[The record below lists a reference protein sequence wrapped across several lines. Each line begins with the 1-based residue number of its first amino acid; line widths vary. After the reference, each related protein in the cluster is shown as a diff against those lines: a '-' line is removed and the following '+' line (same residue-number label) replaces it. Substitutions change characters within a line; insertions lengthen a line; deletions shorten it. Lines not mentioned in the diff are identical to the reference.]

1 MPQRGA
7 ASLGSVDLNQKYGEI
22 VARERVSTPRLAT
35 AEQGP
40 LGENHQPKI
49 SRALH
54 GDRSGAGSDD
64 EGSRLHCYVVEA
76 NLDSYVTLADRDE
89 RLVSRSVVEWIQ
101 KGVCA
106 DKRRRQRL
114 LCHPH
119 PRSVAATRAVDSRWH
134 ENDLITVW
142 AKTSHGFHEGVDSGP
157 TIMRGNDGSPSHN
170 YAGYYDAQNDDDVES
185 GITTEF
191 GGSWYDQFE
200 RAESTTVQGKH
211 FDPVVVDCDFAIP
224 SEILI
229 VSTSRKRRK
238 LNERGKNCWL
248 VTPDLHEYPRTDTVD
263 WTIRT
268 TSSRPLACTDHHP
281 LQVGQPYETSHFPS
295 NPPGGSP
302 TYSWELKGS
311 DALIGKGHP
320 RNTGSIALR
329 ELVMSFQS
337 RFSEASLPNKHRI
350 VREVIDCW
358 HRRGGR
364 FMERAGKRFSEVC
377 DETVSRKLFERL
389 RDQNRPTRR
398 RRAQTRPAHRGESRG
413 ASDFGGSRM
422 KKSVKMHP
430 REPLRDA
437 KDLDHQSPSALQV
450 PDCII
455 QQDPNE
461 SPGLPKHRIS
471 PESSTPPK
479 SIDLLSILSEDLAEH
494 HPTPIFQSRKESDC
508 PTSPPERPD
517 SASVELLEMGARDVP
532 ILNGLGTSKLAFPK
546 RSHLYSQGGNIAM
559 RSGEVFCDGSQEA
572 IFPQLCER
580 LQDLSNHTL
589 QCAQPNVS
597 PIYPAPQWRS
607 PTEKPVSLFENEG
620 NRHDC
625 HEASLWQSRLRVY
638 DVVLGQGGCNYDC
651 KGNIQFREIVV
662 PRYAPKYKS
671 AKKGEKREVAL
682 EVFFCWRT
690 AYPSSRF
697 VARLNDCEVTVVSLD
712 RACVY
717 ISERLR
723 DFGRKSSPGCRGN
736 QVESLH
742 GTRVSSDNIQTVLHH
757 LPFAAESILNQRCMK
772 LLEQLWNELVGQCSS
787 DSRPEENAAT
797 SGRSSASADATVL
810 GAHGSGCVVD
820 STEEAE
826 FIVDVV
832 GIDEYWPELEQDCK
846 SLDDTFGQDEI

>member
-7 ASLGSVDLNQKYGEI
+7 ASLESVDLNQKYGEI

-40 LGENHQPKI
+40 LGQIHQPKI

-89 RLVSRSVVEWIQ
+89 RLVSRSVVERTQ
-101 KGVCA
+101 KGVCS

-119 PRSVAATRAVDSRWH
+119 PGSFAATSAVDSRWH
-134 ENDLITVW
+134 ENDLSTVW

-200 RAESTTVQGKH
+200 RAKSTTVQGKH
-211 FDPVVVDCDFAIP
+211 FDPAVVDCDLAVP

-229 VSTSRKRRK
+229 VSTSQKRRK

-248 VTPDLHEYPRTDTVD
+248 VTPDLHEYLRTDTVD

-281 LQVGQPYETSHFPS
+281 LQVGQPYETSHFPP

-337 RFSEASLPNKHRI
+337 RFSEASLADKHRI

-364 FMERAGKRFSEVC
+364 FMEREGKRFNEVC

-398 RRAQTRPAHRGESRG
+398 RRAQTRPAHRGESRV
-413 ASDFGGSRM
+413 ASDFGGSRL
-422 KKSVKMHP
+422 KKSTKIDP
-430 REPLRDA
+430 RNPSHKA
-437 KDLDHQSPSALQV
+437 KDLNHDSRSVLQV
-450 PDCII
+450 SDWII
-455 QQDPNE
+455 QQDPSK
-461 SPGLPKHRIS
+461 SPGLPKYWIS
-471 PESSTPPK
+471 PESPRPPV
-479 SIDLLSILSEDLAEH
+479 SIDLLSISSEDVTEH
-494 HPTPIFQSRKESDC
+494 HPTPISQSRKEGH
-508 PTSPPERPD
+508 SPSSSPEGPD
-517 SASVELLEMGARDVP
+517 SASIELLEMGARDVP
-532 ILNGLGTSKLAFPK
+532 IRNGVGTTSE
-546 RSHLYSQGGNIAM
+546 GGHIPIKT
-559 RSGEVFCDGSQEA
+559 GEVFCDGSQEA
-572 IFPQLCER
+572 ISHLCDR

-589 QCAQPNVS
+589 QCAQPNAS
-597 PIYPAPQWRS
+597 PTYPAPRWRS

-625 HEASLWQSRLRVY
+625 HAASLWQSRLGIY

-682 EVFFCWRT
+682 EVFYCWRT

-723 DFGRKSSPGCRGN
+723 DFGRKGSPGCRRN
-736 QVESLH
+736 RVESLH
-742 GTRVSSDNIQTVLHH
+742 GTRVSGDNIQTVLHH
-757 LPFAAESILNQRCMK
+757 FPFAAESILSRRCIE
-772 LLEQLWNELVGQCSS
+772 LLEQLFGELGGKQNCSS
-787 DSRPEENAAT
+787 DSRPEENVAT

-810 GAHGSGCVVD
+810 GAHESGCVVD

-846 SLDDTFGQDEI
+846 SLDDTFCHD